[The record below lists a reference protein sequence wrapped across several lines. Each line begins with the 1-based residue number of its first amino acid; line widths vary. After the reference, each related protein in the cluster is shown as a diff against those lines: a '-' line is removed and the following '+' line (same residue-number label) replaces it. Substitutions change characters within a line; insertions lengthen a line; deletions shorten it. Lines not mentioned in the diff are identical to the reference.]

1 EVFTEFAFGY
11 QRVQITMSSRDH
23 SNVDGYRLIAA
34 DALDFTLL
42 QHSQQRHLDL
52 GRHVADFVQENGPS
66 IRRFKTPE
74 ATLGCAG
81 EGALLVTEK
90 LGGDQRLRDCSAI
103 HPDECPIPAI
113 GSLVDA
119 ASYQL
124 LASTGFAENQ
134 DRRIGRSQLSDLA

>member
-1 EVFTEFAFGY
+1 
-11 QRVQITMSSRDH
+11 MSSCDY
-23 SNVDGYRLIAA
+23 SDVDGNWLIAA

-42 QHSQQRHLDL
+42 QHPQQRALDR
-52 GRHVADFVQENGPS
+52 GRQVTDFVQKNCPA

-90 LGGDQRLRDCSAI
+90 LGSNQRLWDCSAI
-103 HPDECPIPAI
+103 HPDECPIRSI
-113 GSLVDA
+113 GSLVNA

-124 LASTGFAENQ
+124 LSCTSFAENQ
-134 DRRIGRSQLSDLA
+134 DCRIGRSQLSDLA

>member
-1 EVFTEFAFGY
+1 
-11 QRVQITMSSRDH
+11 MSSCDY
-23 SNVDGYRLIAA
+23 SDVDGNWLIAA

-42 QHSQQRHLDL
+42 QHPQQRDLDL
-52 GRHVADFVQENGPS
+52 RRQVTDFVQKNCPA

-81 EGALLVTEK
+81 EGALFVTEK
-90 LGGDQRLRDCSAI
+90 LGTNQRLWDCSAI
-103 HPDECPIPAI
+103 HPDECAIRAI

-124 LASTGFAENQ
+124 LPRTGFAENQ
-134 DRRIGRSQLSDLA
+134 DCRIRGRQLRDLA